1 MGLLYEDQTKQ
12 IIGALYRVYNTL
24 GFGYKEKEYQKAF
37 AIELEKL
44 GIRFKRELY
53 SVLKYE
59 DKVLTKFF
67 VDFLVEDKIVVE
79 LKVATDFYLQHRQQV
94 IQYLKNH
101 NLKVGIIGVITPK
114 KVLIKRVVN

>member
-79 LKVATDFYLQHRQQV
+79 LKVATDFYLQYRQQV

-114 KVLIKRVVN
+114 KSFNQKGG